1 MAARERRLAAFRTTK
16 VELQCR
22 NSAKFRL
29 YAQNRAAVVVEGAT
43 VTSMHGA
50 TTMLA
55 LGLVLNTVG
64 IGLFCWL
71 IFTLAVYA
79 LPFFVAVSAGLMA
92 YHSGAGILGAPL
104 AGIAAGGVTLA
115 IGQTAF
121 AIAWSPILRAAI
133 AAVFAL
139 PAAIAG
145 YHVVF
150 AISQLGM
157 PSSAWR
163 EVFAC
168 LGAVFIGGTAWTR
181 LAVFAEPRP
190 FESGRVVWRAPRAVL
205 SAAIATD
212 SRSPPVSSSGLHR
225 SAR

>member
-1 MAARERRLAAFRTTK
+1 
-16 VELQCR
+16 
-22 NSAKFRL
+22 
-29 YAQNRAAVVVEGAT
+29 
-43 VTSMHGA
+43 
-50 TTMLA
+50 MLA

-79 LPFFVAVSAGLMA
+79 LPFFVAVSTGIMA
-92 YHSGAGILGAPL
+92 FQSGAGILGAPL
-104 AGIAAGGVTLA
+104 VGIAAGVLA
-115 IGQTAF
+115 LAVGQVAF
-121 AIAWSPILRAAI
+121 AIARFPILRAAI
-133 AAVFAL
+133 AAAFAV

-150 AISQLGM
+150 AMSQLGM
-157 PSSAWR
+157 PSLAWR

-190 FESGRVVWRAPRAVL
+190 LDFGRVVPSASPAGL
-205 SAAIATD
+205 SVATRD
-212 SRSPPVSSSGLHR
+212 G
-225 SAR
+225 

>member
-1 MAARERRLAAFRTTK
+1 
-16 VELQCR
+16 
-22 NSAKFRL
+22 
-29 YAQNRAAVVVEGAT
+29 
-43 VTSMHGA
+43 
-50 TTMLA
+50 MLA

-92 YHSGAGILGAPL
+92 YQSGAGILGAPL
-104 AGIAAGGVTLA
+104 VGIAAGGVTLA
-115 IGQTAF
+115 VGQTAF
-121 AIAWSPILRAAI
+121 AIARFSILRAAI
-133 AAVFAL
+133 AAVFAV

-150 AISQLGM
+150 AMSQLGM
-157 PSSAWR
+157 PSLAWR

-168 LGAVFIGGTAWTR
+168 LGAVFIGGTALTR

-190 FESGRVVWRAPRAVL
+190 FETGGVMRSAPHASL
-205 SAAIATD
+205 SAIARD
-212 SRSPPVSSSGLHR
+212 R
-225 SAR
+225 

>member
-1 MAARERRLAAFRTTK
+1 MSAVLPPSEPPRWSCLR
-16 VELQCR
+16 R

-92 YHSGAGILGAPL
+92 YQSGAGILGAPL
-104 AGIAAGGVTLA
+104 VGIAAGGVTLA
-115 IGQTAF
+115 IGQSAF
-121 AIAWSPILRAAI
+121 AIARFPILRAAI
-133 AAVFAL
+133 AAAFAV

-157 PSSAWR
+157 PSLTWR
-163 EVFAC
+163 EIFAC
-168 LGAVFIGGTAWTR
+168 LGAVFIGGTACAR
-181 LAVFAEPRP
+181 LTVFAEPRP
-190 FESGRVVWRAPRAVL
+190 LDSGGVVRSASPAGL
-205 SAAIATD
+205 SAATRD
-212 SRSPPVSSSGLHR
+212 G
-225 SAR
+225 